1 MGREY
6 RNKPLSLDRVKEI
19 QHQQIKTVEQF
30 NGIRLSEG
38 QRSRLN
44 ENVVKEAKR
53 IDREKRR

>member
-1 MGREY
+1 MGHEY

-19 QHQQIKTVEQF
+19 QHQQVKTFEQF
-30 NGIRLSEG
+30 NGRRLNDA